1 MKKEKRQHYRYL
13 LSDLLCV
20 TASNRDGMFSIH
32 DISMGGAFL
41 LQGPSQFVY
50 APKVD
55 LTVRLQLPG
64 SLKFLEIPGQVI
76 RVRWHGLQKGFA
88 VRWDPM
94 DRKLEET
101 LKAWISY
108 QKNMQIIKV
117 SRKIIEDFYGAPK

>member
-1 MKKEKRQHYRYL
+1 MKKEKRTHYRYL

-20 TASNRDGMFSIH
+20 TASNRDGMFSVH

-50 APKVD
+50 APQVE

-64 SLKFLEIPGQVI
+64 SLHFLEIPGKVI
-76 RVRWHGLQKGFA
+76 RVRWHGMQKGFA
-88 VRWDPM
+88 VQWDTMPK
-94 DRKLEET
+94 KLADT
-101 LKAWISY
+101 LNAWITY

-117 SRKIIEDFYGAPK
+117 SRKIIEDFYGGPK